1 MPWAAA
7 NYVQAQ
13 ALRQTQQETLNA
25 AFDATPNRFKG
36 VRPCLKPMPTA
47 AWINPPPENLKTTET
62 LQPRTVNL

>member
-47 AWINPPPENLKTTET
+47 PGSTHHRRI
-62 LQPRTVNL
+62 